1 MPNIA
6 QTLADNV
13 QHLLSTHATFNTQS
27 KLAQKSGVGQATISR
42 ILKGDAQTTLKTLNA
57 IAGVFK
63 VSPGALIS
71 PPGKPKSK
79 PSGWTPNAA
88 SNQSRSSHA

>member
-1 MPNIA
+1 MKNTSE
-6 QTLADNV
+6 TLSENL
-13 QHLLSTHATFNTQS
+13 QMLLDTHATVNTQA
-27 KLAQKSGVGQATISR
+27 KLALKSGVGQSTISR

-71 PPGKPKSK
+71 PPEKPKSK
-79 PSGWTPNAA
+79 PSGWRPGLT
-88 SNQSRSSHA
+88 S